1 VGPVAHIA
9 TSFKIPIDS
18 RNDCMVFY
26 KAPLLT
32 LLSLLTLS
40 LSGCSTIAP
49 ERSAASEL
57 MGKNIQEAYKKFGKP
72 SLTLTE
78 HSVSSSH
85 ELYGQK
91 IYVFDSYGTNYDQ
104 QTAVGSYMDTSSG
117 QPVNVQQIQTKN
129 IQERCT
135 VAFWVKNDSS
145 VIDYYEVKGNCGL
158 FGSGLGNTGALHYM
172 GIN

>member
-1 VGPVAHIA
+1 ML
-9 TSFKIPIDS
+9 S
-18 RNDCMVFY
+18 Y
-26 KAPLLT
+26 KTPLVT
-32 LLSLLTLS
+32 LLSVFALS
-40 LSGCSTIAP
+40 STGCSTIAP

-72 SLTLTE
+72 SMILTE

-91 IYVFDSYGTNYDQ
+91 IYVFDRYGTNYDQ
-104 QTAVGSYMDTSSG
+104 QTVVGSNMDTSSG
-117 QPVNVQQIQTKN
+117 QLVNIQQIQTKN
-129 IQERCT
+129 IQELCT
-135 VAFWVKNDSS
+135 VAFWVNNNSS
-145 VIDYYEVKGNCGL
+145 AIDYYEVKGNCGI